1 MKRHEAQHL
10 SFTFK
15 CDDTIFRFWDATRC
29 VEFGL
34 SMAREALQVE
44 LRNET
49 NFIVHFD
56 AVRKQID
63 DQYDLRG
70 ATLATLVSI
79 ALNSGGA
86 ISNKKRKRYADEVAP
101 EIFDAIEGKAR
112 EVLTAAL

>member
-1 MKRHEAQHL
+1 
-10 SFTFK
+10 
-15 CDDTIFRFWDATRC
+15 

-34 SMAREALQVE
+34 NMAREALEVE

-63 DQYDLRG
+63 QQYDLRG
-70 ATLATLVSI
+70 STLATLVSI
-79 ALNSGGA
+79 ALNNGGA

-101 EIFDAIEGKAR
+101 EIFDAIERQAR
-112 EVLTAAL
+112 EVLADARSETDGATSDTDPDSVPR